1 MAIYRNVVVDIPVGA
16 YIEKSDQSVFV
27 KDLNVYDP
35 VNQYNRVKH
44 TIIGRAIDA
53 TRMYPNHNFRIR
65 YPAEYQKASG
75 ETGQP
80 EILRVGFYAV
90 VLSVIERTGLY
101 QCLSDTMGIEQAN
114 LILDFCMFSILNH
127 SSVADGF
134 QPAMKDHMI
143 FSRVLKSGK
152 DLSLF
157 FNQDENEQRIE
168 KFKSKW
174 GEACKLRGIEDVW
187 LAIDG
192 SNNDCAAENSELAER
207 GHAKSGKD
215 VSIVSY
221 MYAVDCKDG
230 SPITFDVYRGGCV
243 DSKAVLKMIGWLNA
257 YQIKVKGVVVDRGFA
272 TKDVLEQLDSQGI
285 KYVAM
290 LKGDTNAHKEM
301 LEKYASVISR
311 RYDYVLD
318 KFNDGKKLT
327 DRQALPGKL
336 FLKNDNVM
344 YGITSEKKVK
354 LFGSHNYEAYVSLVF
369 DGSNGEERQQNWFK
383 KVSNAALNLQS
394 QIDAGKSSASVPSG
408 FENYLEIRDF
418 DGEKVV
424 VVKREQVQIK
434 GDGKGFSS
442 LATSDRMEASEANRI
457 YTLRNSVEE
466 DFAIAKTQ
474 LGYSKTGTHTDSG
487 IKTKLAIGFIASIIR
502 SELLKAARASHLA
515 TNKIIKE
522 LNFITLHADSSDRY
536 FACHTEN
543 ERQKLFLK
551 ECGVVPS
558 DLDRIAEAENIR
570 RSSPEPNPFH
580 KFPHSEE
587 TVKRGR
593 GRPKGT
599 TKKSSEA
606 GNDNAGNNEKRTRGR
621 PKGSKNKKTAT
632 GDTAQ
637 QNVEQKKRGRPK
649 GSKNKPKSQ

>member
-1 MAIYRNVVVDIPVGA
+1 MAIYRNVVVDIPTEA
-16 YIEKSDQSVFV
+16 YVEKSDQSVFV
-27 KDLNVYDP
+27 KDMNVYDP
-35 VNQYNRVKH
+35 INQYNRVKH
-44 TIIGRAIDA
+44 TVIGRAIDA

-65 YPAEYQKASG
+65 YPIEYQKATG
-75 ETGQP
+75 ENGPQ

-101 QCLSDTMGIEQAN
+101 QCLSETMGIEQAN

-134 QPAMKDHMI
+134 QQAMKEHLI
-143 FSRVLKSGK
+143 FSRNLKSGK

-168 KFKSKW
+168 KFKSSW
-174 GEACKLRGIEDVW
+174 GEACKTRGIEDVW

-192 SNNDCAAENSELAER
+192 SNNDCVAEASELAER
-207 GHAKSGKD
+207 GHAKSKKD

-221 MYAVDCKDG
+221 MYAVDCRDG

-243 DSKAVLKMIGWLNA
+243 DSKAVIKMVGWLNA
-257 YQIKVKGVVVDRGFA
+257 YQINVKGVVIDRGFA
-272 TKDVLEQLDSQGI
+272 TKDVLEQLDSLGI

-301 LEKYASVISR
+301 LTKYGSAISR
-311 RYDYVLD
+311 QYAYVLD
-318 KFNDGKKLT
+318 KFSDGKKLA
-327 DRQALPGKL
+327 DRQSQPGKL

-344 YGITSEKKVK
+344 YGITSKKKVK
-354 LFGSHNYEAYVSLVF
+354 LFSSHTYEAYVSLVF

-383 KVSNAALNLQS
+383 KISNTALNLQT
-394 QIDAGKSSASVPSG
+394 QIDAGKNNATVPSG
-408 FENYLEIRDF
+408 FENYLEIHDI

-434 GDGKGFSS
+434 GDGKGFST
-442 LATSDRMEASEANRI
+442 LATSDRMEACEANQI
-457 YTLRNSVEE
+457 YSLRNSVEE

-474 LGYSKTGTHTDSG
+474 LGYSKTGTHRDSG

-502 SELLKAARASHLA
+502 SELMKAAKASHLA

-522 LNFITLHADSSDRY
+522 LDFITLHVDSSDRY

-543 ERQKLFLK
+543 ERQRFFLK

-558 DLDRIAEAENIR
+558 DLDRIAEAENTR
-570 RSSPEPNPFH
+570 RSSAEPNPFH
-580 KFPHSEE
+580 KFPHSSEI
-587 TVKRGR
+587 VKRGR

-599 TKKSSEA
+599 TKKSDET
-606 GNDNAGNNEKRTRGR
+606 GNDTVPSDIEKRNRGR
-621 PKGSKNKKTAT
+621 PKGSKNKKTTA
-632 GDTAQ
+632 DETAQ
-637 QNVEQKKRGRPK
+637 QNIEKKKTRAAKRI
-649 GSKNKPKSQ
+649 